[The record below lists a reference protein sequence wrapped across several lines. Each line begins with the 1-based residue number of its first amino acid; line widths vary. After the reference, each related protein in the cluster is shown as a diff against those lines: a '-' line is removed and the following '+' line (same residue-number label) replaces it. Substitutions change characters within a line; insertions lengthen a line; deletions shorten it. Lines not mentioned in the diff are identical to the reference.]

1 MLRFSYGEV
10 LDATKHQDD
19 KVGRLLAAVAFLT
32 GGALVFASNDV
43 LDVDFAVGDYSYPL
57 AAVALA
63 LFIVLDLVAVATYL
77 VAIAAPLTLPRRPP
91 GHASHLYFRII
102 SEMGEDEWRSQW
114 SRSRL
119 NTFEDE
125 IVEEIVNIA
134 RRADR
139 KYGRTTIATNLFLAA
154 LVVLAPTVVLGLSA
168 AAHDVVRGTV
178 AWEQP
183 LRWGTGLS
191 IAVVVITLFVPQA
204 PTRRGEKYGRIWP
217 LRALSFVY
225 PAMLCMLVV
234 ANPQRSF
241 PASGALAVLILAVL
255 SVVLTAWT
263 YSDTGKH
270 TLPYPFVVAAIAA
283 LGLIAWGRDRPDLQ
297 LFIAL
302 AGGVL
307 VVVPSIVEE
316 LLHRSASARAAPP

>member
-1 MLRFSYGEV
+1 
-10 LDATKHQDD
+10 
-19 KVGRLLAAVAFLT
+19 LA
-32 GGALVFASNDV
+32 
-43 LDVDFAVGDYSYPL
+43 
-57 AAVALA
+57 
-63 LFIVLDLVAVATYL
+63 
-77 VAIAAPLTLPRRPP
+77 
-91 GHASHLYFRII
+91 
-102 SEMGEDEWRSQW
+102 
-114 SRSRL
+114 
-119 NTFEDE
+119 
-125 IVEEIVNIA
+125 
-134 RRADR
+134 
-139 KYGRTTIATNLFLAA
+139 
-154 LVVLAPTVVLGLSA
+154 
-168 AAHDVVRGTV
+168 
-178 AWEQP
+178 
-183 LRWGTGLS
+183 